1 VVVVLADQTG
11 TVGRWDV
18 QGMGEAARTVGP
30 GGHGRVDPG
39 FAERLELAL
48 RGLLELSVGVLS
60 EMEENVSPSHLR
72 ALQSLHRLGGAK
84 VTALGDAL
92 GVPASTASRISD
104 RLTAAGL
111 ITREVAAD
119 NRRATWLELTPA
131 GHSVLD
137 DLAGARAEALDRVA
151 AAMTADERAALLV
164 GAEGFAHA
172 YQRVG
177 HDEGLVRDGE
187 DRHGGRP
194 DRPGRDGG

>member
-1 VVVVLADQTG
+1 
-11 TVGRWDV
+11 
-18 QGMGEAARTVGP
+18 MGEAARSVGP
-30 GGHGRVDPG
+30 DGPGRLDPG

-48 RGLLELSVGVLS
+48 RGLLELSVDVLS
-60 EMEENVSPSHLR
+60 AMEENVSPSHLR
-72 ALQSLHRLGGAK
+72 ALQSLHHLGGAK

-92 GVPASTASRISD
+92 GVPPSTASRISD

-137 DLAGARAEALDRVA
+137 DLAGARARALDRVV
-151 AAMTADERAALLV
+151 AAMAPDERAALLA

-177 HDEGLVRDGE
+177 HDEDLDHDDE
-187 DRHGGRP
+187 DRHEGGP
-194 DRPGRDGG
+194 DRADRDGA